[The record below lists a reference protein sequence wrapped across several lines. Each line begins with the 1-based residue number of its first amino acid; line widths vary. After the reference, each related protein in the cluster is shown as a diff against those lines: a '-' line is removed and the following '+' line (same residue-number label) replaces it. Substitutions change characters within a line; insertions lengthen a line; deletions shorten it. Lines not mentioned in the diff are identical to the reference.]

1 MKKALLFFFCTAVIL
16 SASTMFA
23 QQAASPMDLA
33 NNAVL
38 EMQKTDPQSAQA
50 FQSAIQRGDLAGAK
64 KIYQDFK
71 KAQQGKQ
78 ANGGNNIRADETGT
92 TNAPAAAP
100 PQPSLFERT
109 LSGDFPDDLPLDLKQ
124 FGYDLFNKTVSTFIP
139 LSTMP
144 VGPDYIIGPGDQFTL
159 TLWGTTEGIYALQVT
174 NEGKV
179 TLPKVGVVSVAGV
192 RFSELEKTLKRHL
205 SKYYANFNLSVAMGG
220 LKTVT
225 LYVVGEVANPGS
237 YSLSSLTTVYGA
249 LFAAGGPT
257 KQGTLR
263 TIQVLRS
270 GKVIK
275 TVDLYDFLLKGDR
288 SQDIRLQN
296 EDTVFVPLIGPIVGV
311 AGMVYRPA
319 IYELKGGETID
330 DVMKTAGGILPIAL
344 GGQLQLTRYAD
355 NQKKVILDIRLAD
368 PPPGA
373 PKPAEAFNEKVR
385 NMDTISIRPVY
396 DKVWETVN
404 LSGAVQHPGDFQW
417 RTDLRVKE
425 IIDQGGLLP
434 TSDMRRAEIV
444 RLKKDYSDREIIAV
458 DLSALMNGDEGQNA
472 ILQPQDQVR
481 VYSVYRTA
489 EKVLVSGEVVR
500 PGAYEIMNG
509 ERLSDL
515 LRRVGGVTAEGY
527 VYGAVFK
534 RKNVKASE
542 TKNMRSFIAKMQ
554 TQILANAASSAA
566 TAVNTEEAQFT
577 KAELGLNQSLLN
589 NLSAMQEKSEGRVA
603 INITEN
609 IDEWAGSKDDLIL
622 QDGDSLLIPKKPQEV
637 LIIGEVYSPGA
648 QVFLPDMTVK
658 NYIERTGGA
667 TKYADRDQIFVVQA
681 NGFAYGADSPNVGD
695 IEKAKLKA
703 GDAIF
708 VPQKLE
714 RYATTRTTKD
724 IIDILFK
731 TAVVIAT
738 ITILF

>member
-1 MKKALLFFFCTAVIL
+1 MKKILFFFFCTAVIL
-16 SASTMFA
+16 SANAIFA
-23 QQAASPMDLA
+23 QQDVSQEEAAGNPEQ
-33 NNAVL
+33 
-38 EMQKTDPQSAQA
+38 EMQNADPQTVQA
-50 FQSAIQRGDLAGAK
+50 ITDAIQRGDLQAAK
-64 KIYQDFK
+64 NIYQNFK
-71 KAQQGKQ
+71 KSQQMMQGKIATAPSTTLQPPKQ
-78 ANGGNNIRADETGT
+78 A
-92 TNAPAAAP
+92 
-100 PQPSLFERT
+100 PSLFERT
-109 LSGDFPDDLPLDLKQ
+109 LPGDLTQ
-124 FGYDLFNKTVSTFIP
+124 FGYALFNKTVSTFTIP
-139 LSTMP
+139 ATVP
-144 VGPDYIIGPGDQFTL
+144 VGPDYLIGPGDQFTL
-159 TLWGTTEGIYALQVT
+159 TLWGTTEGIYSLLVT
-174 NEGKV
+174 KEGTV
-179 TLPKVGVVSVAGV
+179 TLPKVGVVSVAGI
-192 RFSELEKTLKRHL
+192 RFGELEKTLKRHL

-220 LKTVT
+220 LKTLT
-225 LYVVGEVANPGS
+225 IYVVGEVAKPGS
-237 YSLSSLTTVYGA
+237 YSLSSLTTAYGA

-263 TIQVLRS
+263 AIQILRS
-270 GKVIK
+270 GKVVK
-275 TVDLYDFLLKGDR
+275 TIDLYDFLLKGDR

-296 EDTVFVPLIGPIVGV
+296 EDTVFVPLIGPIVGM

-319 IYELKGGETID
+319 IYELKGGETVD
-330 DVMKTAGGILPIAL
+330 DVIRTAGGIMPIAL
-344 GGQLQLTRYAD
+344 GGQMQLTRYAD
-355 NQKKVILDIRLAD
+355 NQKKVILDIKLED
-368 PPPGA
+368 PPPGS
-373 PKPAEAFNEKVR
+373 PKPADAFGEKVR
-385 NMDTISIRPVY
+385 NMDAISIRPVY

-404 LSGAVQHPGDFQW
+404 LSGAVQHPGEFQW
-417 RTDLRVKE
+417 RPDLKVKE
-425 IIDQGGLLP
+425 IIVQGGLLP
-434 TSDMRRAEIV
+434 TSDLTRSEII

-458 DLSALMNGDEGQNA
+458 DLAALMKGDEGQNVL
-472 ILQPQDQVR
+472 LQPQDQVR
-481 VYSVYRTA
+481 VYSVYKQA
-489 EKVLVSGEVVR
+489 QKVTVSGEVVR

-515 LRRVGGVTAEGY
+515 LRRVGGLTAEGY

-534 RKNVKASE
+534 RKNVKESE
-542 TKNMRSFIAKMQ
+542 TKSTKSFIAKMQ

-648 QVFLPDMTVK
+648 QVFLPDMSVK
-658 NYIERTGGA
+658 DYIERTGGA

-681 NGFAYGADSPNVGD
+681 NGFAYGADSPNVGN
-695 IEKAKLKA
+695 IEKAKLRA

-708 VPQKLE
+708 VPQKTE

>member
-1 MKKALLFFFCTAVIL
+1 
-16 SASTMFA
+16 
-23 QQAASPMDLA
+23 
-33 NNAVL
+33 
-38 EMQKTDPQSAQA
+38 
-50 FQSAIQRGDLAGAK
+50 
-64 KIYQDFK
+64 
-71 KAQQGKQ
+71 
-78 ANGGNNIRADETGT
+78 
-92 TNAPAAAP
+92 
-100 PQPSLFERT
+100 
-109 LSGDFPDDLPLDLKQ
+109 
-124 FGYDLFNKTVSTFIP
+124 
-139 LSTMP
+139 MP

-174 NEGKV
+174 KEGQV
-179 TLPKVGVVSVAGV
+179 TLPKVGVVSVVGL
-192 RFSELEKTLKRHL
+192 RFSELERTLKRHL
-205 SKYYANFNLSVAMGG
+205 SKYYSNFNLSIAMGG

-237 YSLSSLTTVYGA
+237 FSLSSLTTVYGA

-263 TIQVLRS
+263 AIQVLRS

-344 GGQLQLTRYAD
+344 GGQLQLTRYVA
-355 NQKKVILDIRLAD
+355 NQKKVVLDIRLAD
-368 PPPGA
+368 PPA
-373 PKPAEAFNEKVR
+373 DSANSTKPVEVFGEKVR

-396 DKVWETVN
+396 EKVWETVN
-404 LSGAVQHPGDFQW
+404 LSGTVQHPGDFQW
-417 RTDLRVKE
+417 RPDLRVKE

-434 TSDMRRAEIV
+434 TSEMRRAEII

-458 DLSALMNGDEGQNA
+458 DLAALMNGDERQN
-472 ILQPQDQVR
+472 ILLQPQDQVR
-481 VYSVYRTA
+481 VYSVYKQA
-489 EKVLVSGEVVR
+489 QKVLVSGEVVR
-500 PGAYEIMNG
+500 PGNYEIMNG

-515 LRRVGGVTAEGY
+515 LRRVGGVTVEGY

-534 RKNVKASE
+534 RKNVKESE
-542 TKNMRSFIAKMQ
+542 TKSTKSFVAKMQ

-566 TAVNTEEAQFT
+566 TAVNTEEASFS
-577 KAELGLNQSLLN
+577 KAELTLNQSLLN
-589 NLSAMQEKSEGRVA
+589 NLSALQEKSEGRVA
-603 INITEN
+603 INITGN

-648 QVFLPDMTVK
+648 QVFLPDMSVK
-658 NYIERTGGA
+658 DYIERTGGA
-667 TKYADRDQIFVVQA
+667 TKYADRDQIFIVQA
-681 NGFAYGADSPNVGD
+681 NGFAYGADTPNVGN

-708 VPQKLE
+708 VPQKTE

-731 TAVVIAT
+731 TAVIIAT